1 MCCSDGVQPRAASRR
16 TEPVPPGTSSVARPA
31 ITRNRCHAASV
42 PGVDSMEAFLQAAA
56 EFAVADLELQ
66 AEPSAAAAAQQS
78 LDESGLLLLGE
89 VHGVRENP
97 LLVRALM
104 RMFGLTSLAL
114 EWPVTWRLRWRP
126 SWPGTRLPIIV
137 HPRLRRHARR
147 GAERRRFLRG
157 CLGAGDCRPA
167 DRLPAH
173 AVRGRSEEHTSELQ
187 S

>member
-1 MCCSDGVQPRAASRR
+1 MRTAGYDGATEASVQQSAAEGALHDPRGMTLPDVGWPAASAVSRVIR
-16 TEPVPPGTSSVARPA
+16 GHDAR
-31 ITRNRCHAASV
+31 V

-126 SWPGTRLPIIV
+126 SWPGTRLPII
-137 HPRLRRHARR
+137 RSCGSAM
-147 GAERRRFLRG
+147 GG
-157 CLGAGDCRPA
+157 SRPGTWRSWPNA
-167 DRLPAH
+167 PGP
-173 AVRGRSEEHTSELQ
+173 GRWS
-187 S
+187 